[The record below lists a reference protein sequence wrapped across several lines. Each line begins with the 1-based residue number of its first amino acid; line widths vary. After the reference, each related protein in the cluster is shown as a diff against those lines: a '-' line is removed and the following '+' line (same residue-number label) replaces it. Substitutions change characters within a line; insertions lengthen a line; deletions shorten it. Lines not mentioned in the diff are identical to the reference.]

1 MRDNCRKQW
10 TETQKLA
17 FSTTSGVLELAAI
30 MFMVAGMAHVFS
42 GKLVVLESDN
52 TAAVWAVNKQHSRHV
67 IMSILSSVL
76 CSCQEHFKFLLICK
90 HIPGVRNIVSD
101 QLSRG
106 APLSS
111 CKLNQALE
119 WSALQIPHVV
129 LQLFENV
136 ASIWLKGQGGGVTPS
151 PNHELQSLTSIVSV
165 DAVIASSATADAHR
179 LTNVRIPWIPYR
191 DYYANVMLTE

>member
-1 MRDNCRKQW
+1 MQGVW
-10 TETQKLA
+10 TAVQKRA

-30 MFMVAGMAHVFS
+30 VYMVVGMARMFS

-52 TAAVWAVNKQHSRHV
+52 TAAVWAVNKQHSQHV

-106 APLSS
+106 VPVSS
-111 CKLNQALE
+111 CKLDQGLE
-119 WSALQIPHVV
+119 WNALQIPDAVS
-129 LQLFENV
+129 QLFENV
-136 ASIWLKGQGGGVTPS
+136 ACIWLKGQGGGVTPS
-151 PNHELQSLTSIVSV
+151 PNHELQSLTSTVSV
-165 DAVIASSATADAHR
+165 DAVIASNAATVAHL

-191 DYYANVMLTE
+191 DYYANVTLTE